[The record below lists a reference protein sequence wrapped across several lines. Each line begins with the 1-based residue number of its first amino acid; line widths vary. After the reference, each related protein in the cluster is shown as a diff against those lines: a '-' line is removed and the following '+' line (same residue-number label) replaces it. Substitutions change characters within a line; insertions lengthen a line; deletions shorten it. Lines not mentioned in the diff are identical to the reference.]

1 MSTKYCIGEHKMA
14 DFNLAGGLN
23 SVTSTVQQ
31 AAGAA
36 AGVLN
41 TAARLG
47 SAISNLSN
55 PGGLA
60 SVLRSINLPL
70 GGEAIGSIIN
80 AAAAFGGT
88 DATSDWRARL
98 SMPKGTF
105 FDSSPILAPLNEAG
119 GLIFPYTPTIAISS
133 NATYNEIPVT
143 HQNYQFQAYQNSR
156 VNEIQITGEFNV
168 EDAVQ
173 AKYWIA
179 VIHFLRAVTKMYTG
193 DTAFQGN
200 PPPIL
205 NFSAYGDHVFRN
217 VPVVVK
223 SFSMTLPKDVQY
235 ISTNVAY
242 GSTGGVSSVA
252 ASASSLAGVAGA
264 LGAGATASA
273 LGQIGSA
280 ANAISSVQSLF
291 GSAGASAMAR
301 DSHVPVKSD
310 LTITIM
316 PVYSRESV
324 RQFSLQQFVNGAY
337 VSKGYI

>member
-1 MSTKYCIGEHKMA
+1 MA
-14 DFNLAGGLN
+14 DFNLASGLA
-23 SVTSTVQQ
+23 TAQQLAGQ
-31 AAGAA
+31 AAGA
-36 AGVLN
+36 LN
-41 TAARLG
+41 TVANLS
-47 SAISNLSN
+47 SALTNNLSN
-55 PGGLA
+55 PAKLL
-60 SVLRSINLPL
+60 SSIRSINLPL
-70 GGEAIGSIIN
+70 GGEAIGKIIN
-80 AAAAFGGT
+80 ASATFGGT
-88 DATSDWRARL
+88 DASTDWRARL
-98 SMPKGTF
+98 SMPSGSF
-105 FDSSPILAPLNEAG
+105 FDKSPILQPLTDAG
-119 GLIFPYTPTIAISS
+119 GLIFPYTPTISITST
-133 NATYNEIPVT
+133 ATYNELPVT

-156 VNEIQITGEFNV
+156 VSDIQITGEFNV

-179 VIHFLRAVTKMYTG
+179 VVHFLRSVTKMFTG

-235 ISTNVAY
+235 ISTNVSAV
-242 GSTGGVSSVA
+242 SGGLGGISQTA
-252 ASASSLAGVAGA
+252 NQLANVAGA
-264 LGAGATASA
+264 FGARGAATALGTIGAGA
-273 LGQIGSA
+273 GV
-280 ANAISSVQSLF
+280 ISKLSNLAG
-291 GSAGASAMAR
+291 GSAGGMSAAR

>member
-1 MSTKYCIGEHKMA
+1 MA
-14 DFNLAGGLN
+14 NFDLASGLA
-23 SVTSTVQQ
+23 SAQQMAGQ
-31 AAGAA
+31 AAGA
-36 AGVLN
+36 LN
-41 TAARLG
+41 TVANLS
-47 SAISNLSN
+47 SALTSNLSN
-55 PGGLA
+55 PAKLL
-60 SVLRSINLPL
+60 SSIRSINLPL
-70 GGEAIGSIIN
+70 GGESIGKIVN
-80 AAAAFGGT
+80 AAASFGGT
-88 DATSDWRARL
+88 DATTDWRARL
-98 SMPKGTF
+98 SMPSGSF
-105 FDSSPILAPLNEAG
+105 FDKSPILQPLTDAG
-119 GLIFPYTPTIAISS
+119 GLIFPYTPTISITST
-133 NATYNEIPVT
+133 ATYNEVPVT

-156 VNEIQITGEFNV
+156 VSDIQITGEFNV
-168 EDAVQ
+168 EDGVQ

-179 VIHFLRAVTKMYTG
+179 VVHFLRSVTKMFTG

-235 ISTNVAY
+235 ISTNV
-242 GSTGGVSSVA
+242 SSVSNGLSGIA
-252 ASASSLAGVAGA
+252 QTANSLAM
-264 LGAGATASA
+264 GATA
-273 LGQIGSA
+273 LNIGNA
-280 ANAISSVQSLF
+280 ANALNTISNVANLTSSITNLF
-291 GSAGASAMAR
+291 GGSPGGMATPR

>member
-1 MSTKYCIGEHKMA
+1 MA
-14 DFNLAGGLN
+14 DFNLASGLA
-23 SVTSTVQQ
+23 TAQQLAGQ
-31 AAGAA
+31 AAGA
-36 AGVLN
+36 LN
-41 TAARLG
+41 TVANLS
-47 SAISNLSN
+47 SALTNNLSN
-55 PGGLA
+55 PAKLL
-60 SVLRSINLPL
+60 SSIRSINLPL
-70 GGEAIGSIIN
+70 GGEAIGKIIN
-80 AAAAFGGT
+80 ASASFGGT
-88 DATSDWRARL
+88 DSSTDWRARL
-98 SMPKGTF
+98 SMPSGSF
-105 FDSSPILAPLNEAG
+105 FDKSPILQPLTDAG
-119 GLIFPYTPTIAISS
+119 GLIFPYTPTISITST
-133 NATYNEIPVT
+133 ATYNELPVT

-156 VNEIQITGEFNV
+156 VSDIQITGEFNV

-173 AKYWIA
+173 AKYWLA
-179 VIHFLRAVTKMYTG
+179 VVHFLRSVTKMFTG

-235 ISTNVAY
+235 ISTNNSAI
-242 GSTGGVSSVA
+242 SSGLDA
-252 ASASSLAGVAGA
+252 ISQTANQLANVAGA
-264 LGAGATASA
+264 FGARGATTALGTIGAGAGVISKLSNLT
-273 LGQIGSA
+273 GS
-280 ANAISSVQSLF
+280 
-291 GSAGASAMAR
+291 SAGGMSTPR